1 MLPLGIKKCN
11 IAFYIFVIRFF
22 TNMIYSPIM
31 SEKKETGIN
40 LSLPNEQS
48 FKQFWQ
54 FHFLIIHRFSFS
66 YRQMLV
72 V

>member
-22 TNMIYSPIM
+22 TNMIYSPII

-48 FKQFWQ
+48 FKQFLAIP
-54 FHFLIIHRFSFS
+54 FFIYSSF
-66 YRQMLV
+66 
-72 V
+72 